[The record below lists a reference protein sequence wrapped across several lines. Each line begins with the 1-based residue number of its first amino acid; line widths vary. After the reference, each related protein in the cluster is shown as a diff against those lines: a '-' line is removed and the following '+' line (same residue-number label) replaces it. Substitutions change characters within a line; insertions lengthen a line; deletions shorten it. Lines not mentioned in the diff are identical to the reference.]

1 MSRTPESKS
10 EATRQRILDAA
21 STSLRTHGI
30 EQTGLRELMEQA
42 GLTRGGF
49 YFHFPDKDTL
59 VTEAISQAAGEMAD
73 TYAGLAEEAPPG
85 KQLRALIEY
94 YLSPS
99 HRDHPASG
107 CLVASLASETGRAG
121 KKQRTAFASAI
132 GVTLQRIAP
141 LLPGDSPGQR
151 SLSAGLLL
159 SSMSGVLNVARALPD
174 ARQSEALLAAAR
186 EFYIRSFCAE

>member
-1 MSRTPESKS
+1 MSRTPDSKS
-10 EATRQRILDAA
+10 EATRQRILNAA
-21 STSLRTHGI
+21 SARLRTHGI

-49 YFHFPDKDTL
+49 YFHFPNKDAL
-59 VTEAISQAAGEMAD
+59 VTEAITQAAGETAD
-73 TYAGLAEEAPPG
+73 AYVSLADEAPAG
-85 KQLRALIEY
+85 RQLQALIEY
-94 YLSPS
+94 YLSPA
-99 HRDHPASG
+99 HRDHPATG

-121 KKQRTAFASAI
+121 KKQRTAFSSAI

-141 LLPGDSPGQR
+141 LLPGESPGQR
-151 SLSAGLLL
+151 TLNAGLLL

-186 EFYIRSFCAE
+186 EFYIRSFCGE